1 MPITYKCPNC
11 GAAME
16 FDSTAQKLKCPSCQM
31 EMDVQDYEKQY
42 GHLYSDAE
50 AGENAQSAQSAQ
62 SEGQKGKGSMNMKV
76 YHCQSCGAELLAD
89 EYTSATI
96 CSFCGNPS
104 LVEDRLSGE
113 FSPSSVIPFQID
125 REAAKKMYKS
135 WVKKGLLTPKTL
147 STESTIEKISG
158 VYVPFWMF
166 DCKANA
172 DITYRGEKTTAW
184 SDSEND
190 YVKTDHYKIFRAG
203 TLDFENLPVDAS
215 KKADDSYMDALEPYN
230 LGEAVKFDTAYLAGF
245 LADKYDISASDSEP
259 RANERIKNSTEQT
272 FAGTVDGFSGVV
284 AEKSKV
290 NFSNGKVRYS
300 MLPVWMLHIA
310 YAGQNYA
317 YAINGQTGKVVGSF
331 PISKKKRNLYFLK
344 AFGIGVAVMAAVLA
358 LITLL

>member
-50 AGENAQSAQSAQ
+50 AGENAQSAQ

-147 STESTIEKISG
+147 STESTIEKISISFIHPPHAVRSFSLFSEAAG
-158 VYVPFWMF
+158 IPPP
-166 DCKANA
+166 AA
-172 DITYRGEKTTAW
+172 DILSQA
-184 SDSEND
+184 
-190 YVKTDHYKIFRAG
+190 
-203 TLDFENLPVDAS
+203 LPKRCPPAS
-215 KKADDSYMDALEPYN
+215 C
-230 LGEAVKFDTAYLAGF
+230 GF
-245 LADKYDISASDSEP
+245 
-259 RANERIKNSTEQT
+259 
-272 FAGTVDGFSGVV
+272 GVQI
-284 AEKSKV
+284 
-290 NFSNGKVRYS
+290 
-300 MLPVWMLHIA
+300 LP
-310 YAGQNYA
+310 G
-317 YAINGQTGKVVGSF
+317 
-331 PISKKKRNLYFLK
+331 R
-344 AFGIGVAVMAAVLA
+344 
-358 LITLL
+358 

>member
-50 AGENAQSAQSAQ
+50 AGGNTQTDTQSAQ
-62 SEGQKGKGSMNMKV
+62 SEEQKGKGSMNMKV

-158 VYVPFWMF
+158 VYVPFWLYDF
-166 DCKANA
+166 DAETEMTAKAEKIRTERHG
-172 DITYRGEKTTAW
+172 DTEYTY
-184 SDSEND
+184 
-190 YVKTDHYKIFRAG
+190 TDHFHVYRDVEAQ
-203 TLDFENLPVDAS
+203 FEKVPADAS
-215 KKADDSYMDALEPYN
+215 EKMDDDTMDKLEP
-230 LGEAVKFDTAYLAGF
+230 FDYTALKPFAMPYL
-245 LADKYDISASDSEP
+245 
-259 RANERIKNSTEQT
+259 
-272 FAGTVDGFSGVV
+272 
-284 AEKSKV
+284 
-290 NFSNGKVRYS
+290 
-300 MLPVWMLHIA
+300 
-310 YAGQNYA
+310 
-317 YAINGQTGKVVGSF
+317 
-331 PISKKKRNLYFLK
+331 
-344 AFGIGVAVMAAVLA
+344 
-358 LITLL
+358 

>member
-50 AGENAQSAQSAQ
+50 AEGNTQTDTQSAQ
-62 SEGQKGKGSMNMKV
+62 SEEQKGKGSMNMKV

-158 VYVPFWMF
+158 VYVPFWLYDF
-166 DCKANA
+166 DAETEMTAKAEKIRTERHG
-172 DITYRGEKTTAW
+172 DTEYTY
-184 SDSEND
+184 
-190 YVKTDHYKIFRAG
+190 TDHFHVYRDVEAQ
-203 TLDFENLPVDAS
+203 FEKVPADAS
-215 KKADDSYMDALEPYN
+215 EKMDDDTMDKLEPFDYTALKPFAMPYLSGYLSERYN
-230 LGEAVKFDTAYLAGF
+230 FTDEQMQSRVRKRVDRYITEIARSTMLGYSTVSVLDNH
-245 LADKYDISASDSEP
+245 ISMNNKH
-259 RANERIKNSTEQT
+259 NEY
-272 FAGTVDGFSGVV
+272 AL
-284 AEKSKV
+284 
-290 NFSNGKVRYS
+290 
-300 MLPVWMLHIA
+300 LPVWMLNCRYH
-310 YAGQNYA
+310 GKDFNFVL
-317 YAINGQTGKVVGSF
+317 NGQTGKIVADR
-331 PISKKKRNLYFLK
+331 PISKGKAAAYFV
-344 AFGIGVAVMAAVLA
+344 GIFVIMMIVLTLGGLA
-358 LITLL
+358 L

>member
-50 AGENAQSAQSAQ
+50 AGGNTQTDTQSAQ
-62 SEGQKGKGSMNMKV
+62 SEEQKGKGSMNMKV

-158 VYVPFWMF
+158 AL
-166 DCKANA
+166 KAAGTINQASRQANA
-172 DITYRGEKTTAW
+172 E
-184 SDSEND
+184 
-190 YVKTDHYKIFRAG
+190 
-203 TLDFENLPVDAS
+203 
-215 KKADDSYMDALEPYN
+215 M
-230 LGEAVKFDTAYLAGF
+230 
-245 LADKYDISASDSEP
+245 
-259 RANERIKNSTEQT
+259 
-272 FAGTVDGFSGVV
+272 
-284 AEKSKV
+284 
-290 NFSNGKVRYS
+290 
-300 MLPVWMLHIA
+300 
-310 YAGQNYA
+310 
-317 YAINGQTGKVVGSF
+317 
-331 PISKKKRNLYFLK
+331 
-344 AFGIGVAVMAAVLA
+344 
-358 LITLL
+358 

>member
-50 AGENAQSAQSAQ
+50 AGENAQSAQ

-135 WVKKGLLTPKTL
+135 WVKKGCLRQRHCQQKAPLKKFPVFMCRSGYMISMPK
-147 STESTIEKISG
+147 
-158 VYVPFWMF
+158 
-166 DCKANA
+166 
-172 DITYRGEKTTAW
+172 
-184 SDSEND
+184 
-190 YVKTDHYKIFRAG
+190 
-203 TLDFENLPVDAS
+203 
-215 KKADDSYMDALEPYN
+215 
-230 LGEAVKFDTAYLAGF
+230 
-245 LADKYDISASDSEP
+245 P
-259 RANERIKNSTEQT
+259 R
-272 FAGTVDGFSGVV
+272 
-284 AEKSKV
+284 
-290 NFSNGKVRYS
+290 
-300 MLPVWMLHIA
+300 
-310 YAGQNYA
+310 
-317 YAINGQTGKVVGSF
+317 
-331 PISKKKRNLYFLK
+331 
-344 AFGIGVAVMAAVLA
+344 
-358 LITLL
+358 